1 VSTLDDRLVADGHS
15 VNPDRW
21 RALFDELMG
30 RIGGRFVRVEPRRR
44 ARGFVLGLIAGLPR
58 KNCWTIAEHA
68 GDVTP
73 DGMQYL
79 LERARWEAD
88 EVRDDVRGYVT
99 EHLADAQAVLVV
111 DETGDVKKG
120 VATAGVQRQYTGTA
134 GRVENAQV
142 AVYLTYAGRGGH
154 ALIDRRLYLP
164 RSWAGDPARRAAAG
178 IPDEVAFATK
188 PALAAQM
195 IGAALDAGVPAAWV
209 TGDEVYG
216 ADPGLR
222 AGLERRSV
230 GYVLAVAKDHHVTTA
245 AGKLR
250 GDAISHRLPRRSWQ
264 RLSAGPGLKGHRFY
278 DWAWV
283 VIEPGG
289 KGRHWLLIRRNR
301 RTGELAYYHCWSPR
315 HVPLATFVRVAGRR
329 WTTEENFQAGK
340 GLARAGRAPGPHLDR
355 LAPLGHPGHARA
367 GVPHHRR
374 RGRARTAAPRSR
386 ADPAH
391 PQRDRL
397 PVRQPDHRARARR
410 PAPAVLVRLA
420 PPPPAPGQG
429 MPLPASRRAWPIT
442 PR

>member
-164 RSWAGDPARRAAAG
+164 RSWAGNPARRAAAG

-250 GDAISHRLPRRSWQ
+250 GDAISHRLPHRSWQ

-340 GLARAGRAPGPHLDR
+340 GLAGLDEHQVRTWTAWHRWVTLAMLALAFLTIAAAAEHELQRPEAGLI
-355 LAPLGHPGHARA
+355 PLTRNEIAFLFASLITGPGHGDRHRLCWSAW
-367 GVPHHRR
+367 RR
-374 RGRARTAAPRSR
+374 R
-386 ADPAH
+386 H
-391 PQRDRL
+391 Q
-397 PVRQPDHRARARR
+397 HRARECHYQRHAERG
-410 PAPAVLVRLA
+410 P
-420 PPPPAPGQG
+420 
-429 MPLPASRRAWPIT
+429 
-442 PR
+442 

>member
-21 RALFDELMG
+21 RALFDELVD
-30 RIGGRFVRVEPRRR
+30 RIAGRFGRVEPRRR
-44 ARGFVLGLIAGLPR
+44 ARAFVLGLIAGLPR

-73 DGMQYL
+73 DGMQHL
-79 LERARWEAD
+79 LERACWDAD
-88 EVRDDVRGYVT
+88 AVRDDVRGYVT
-99 EHLADAQAVLVV
+99 ERLADPQAVLVV

-120 VATAGVQRQYTGTA
+120 TATAGVQRQYTGTA

-142 AVYLTYAGRGGH
+142 AVYLTYAGRDGY

-164 RSWAGDPARRAAAG
+164 KSWAADPARRAAAG
-178 IPDEVAFATK
+178 IPGNTEFATK
-188 PALAAQM
+188 PALAAEM

-209 TGDEVYG
+209 AGDEVYG

-222 AGLERRSV
+222 SGLRDRQI

-250 GDAISHRLPRRSWQ
+250 ADAITRRLPRASWQ

-283 VIEPGG
+283 AIEPGAQ
-289 KGRHWLLIRRNR
+289 GRHWLLIRRSR
-301 RTGELAYYHCWSPR
+301 RTGELAWYRCWSPSY
-315 HVPLATFVRVAGRR
+315 VPLATFVRVAGRR

-340 GLARAGRAPGPHLDR
+340 GLAGLDEHQVRTWTAWHRWVTLAMLALAFLTIAAAAEHAPHPAAAGLIPLTRNEIAFLFASLIISPRHGDWHR
-355 LAPLGHPGHARA
+355 LRWSAW
-367 GVPHHRR
+367 RR
-374 RGRARTAAPRSR
+374 RHQYRARTCHYQRQAAR
-386 ADPAH
+386 DP
-391 PQRDRL
+391 
-397 PVRQPDHRARARR
+397 
-410 PAPAVLVRLA
+410 
-420 PPPPAPGQG
+420 
-429 MPLPASRRAWPIT
+429 
-442 PR
+442 